1 MRARKNK
8 KDVFRIGD
16 KVKIITPKI
25 FIRCGYPL
33 NKQIVKDEFLNEI
46 DVLIY
51 EFILKTTREAPED
64 GRLIHFDFRDTG
76 RIEDTKEEIK
86 DALAFHILKKKKW
99 GGNIRQIFEEDSPN
113 LLNIEGTV
121 SDKKYH
127 KIGKRENGY
136 YSGED
141 DAEPPMLLDEKTKII
156 LTVRFKDAYSFL
168 KINSENVIKIDEFSN
183 GEELPF

>member
-1 MRARKNK
+1 MRTRKNK
-8 KDVFRIGD
+8 KDVIRVGD
-16 KVKIITPKI
+16 KVKIVIPKI
-25 FIRCGYPL
+25 FVRCGYPL
-33 NKQIVKDEFLNEI
+33 NKQIVKDEFLNGIDAEI
-46 DVLIY
+46 Y
-51 EFILKTTREAPED
+51 SFILGATRETPEE
-64 GRLIHFDFRDTG
+64 GKLLHFDFRDTG
-76 RIEDTKEEIK
+76 RIEETKEEIK

-127 KIGKRENGY
+127 KIGKRDNGYY

-141 DAEPPMLLDEKTKII
+141 AEPPVLLNEKTKII
-156 LTVRFKDAYSFL
+156 LTIRFKDVYSFV
-168 KINSENVIKIDEFSN
+168 KINSENVIKIDEFSS